1 MSRFRTVSAAAL
13 LAACRASPAAPV
25 APPATIAQAADLGF
39 DSARLATV
47 AAYVAS
53 QVDSAYPGAVV
64 AVGRHG
70 RLALLAAAGH
80 YGADDPSPVDTH
92 TIYDLASL
100 TKVIGLTT
108 ACMILVD
115 EGRLD
120 LDAPVRTY
128 VPRFRGPQKDQVTIR
143 QLLTHSAGMHWWRPL
158 YREAT
163 DRNSAITLVDT
174 TPLDTTPGTH
184 FVYSDLGA
192 ILLMQ
197 AVERITGER
206 IDHYLAGHVFGP
218 LGMTST
224 RYLPPR
230 SWQSRIA
237 PTEIDTVFR
246 HRLIRGEVH
255 DENAG
260 RMGGVSGHAGLFST
274 APDLARFA
282 SWLLETHKQEQEAR
296 SSPLAASSASPAPC
310 SVLCFSSDIV
320 VQFTRRQ
327 GIPPGSTRALG
338 WDTPSDSGYSS
349 AGTRL
354 SRHSFGHTGFTGTSI
369 WMDPERDLFV
379 ILLTNR
385 VNPTRANTRILQVRA
400 TVADLV
406 ADALLDESR

>member
-25 APPATIAQAADLGF
+25 APPATIAPAADLGF

-53 QVDSAYPGAVV
+53 QVDSAYPGAVL

-80 YGADDPSPVDTH
+80 YGADDPRPVDPH

-115 EGRLD
+115 EGKLD

-128 VPRFRGPQKDQVTIR
+128 VPQFRGPQKDQVTIR

-163 DRNSAITLVDT
+163 DRNTAITLVDT

-197 AVERITGER
+197 VVERITGER
-206 IDHYLAGHVFGP
+206 IDHYLAG
-218 LGMTST
+218 
-224 RYLPPR
+224 
-230 SWQSRIA
+230 
-237 PTEIDTVFR
+237 
-246 HRLIRGEVH
+246 
-255 DENAG
+255 
-260 RMGGVSGHAGLFST
+260 
-274 APDLARFA
+274 
-282 SWLLETHKQEQEAR
+282 
-296 SSPLAASSASPAPC
+296 
-310 SVLCFSSDIV
+310 
-320 VQFTRRQ
+320 
-327 GIPPGSTRALG
+327 
-338 WDTPSDSGYSS
+338 
-349 AGTRL
+349 
-354 SRHSFGHTGFTGTSI
+354 
-369 WMDPERDLFV
+369 
-379 ILLTNR
+379 
-385 VNPTRANTRILQVRA
+385 
-400 TVADLV
+400 
-406 ADALLDESR
+406 

>member
-1 MSRFRTVSAAAL
+1 VSRFRTLSAAAL

-25 APPATIAQAADLGF
+25 APPTTIAPAADLGF

-53 QVDSAYPGAVV
+53 QVDSAYPGAVL

-70 RLALLAAAGH
+70 HLALLAAAGH
-80 YGADDPSPVDTH
+80 YGADDPRPVDVH

-100 TKVIGLTT
+100 TKVVGLTT

-115 EGRLD
+115 EGKLD

-128 VPRFRGPQKDQVTIR
+128 VPQFRGPQKDQVTIR

-197 AVERITGER
+197 VVERITGER
-206 IDHYLAGHVFGP
+206 IDHYLAGHVTGP

-224 RYLPPR
+224 RYLPPQ
-230 SWQSRIA
+230 SWQGRIA

-260 RMGGVSGHAGLFST
+260 RMGGVSGHAGLFSD
-274 APDLARFA
+274 ALDLSRFA
-282 SWLLETHKQEQEAR
+282 SWLLATYQREHGAGSR
-296 SSPLAASSASPAPC
+296 IAPC
-310 SVLCFSSDIV
+310 SVLCFSTDIV
-320 VQFTRRQ
+320 TRFTQRQ
-327 GIPPGSTRALG
+327 GVPPGSTRALG

-349 AGTRL
+349 AGTKL

-406 ADALLDESR
+406 AEALVANP